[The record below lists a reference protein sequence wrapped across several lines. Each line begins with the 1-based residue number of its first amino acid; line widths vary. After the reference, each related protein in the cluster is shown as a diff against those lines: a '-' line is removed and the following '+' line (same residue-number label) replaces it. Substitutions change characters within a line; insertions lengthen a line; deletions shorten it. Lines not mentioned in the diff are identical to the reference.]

1 LIGWKAL
8 TLIGAALALLW
19 QTRPAYAVAYLM
31 LLFFFAAP
39 NLLERSAKKLIVS
52 RRGGEQYLFPG
63 DEGQVSLVVQNPTVL
78 PFAWISILDS
88 IPRNL
93 VLGTRLPKPVFS
105 LGPKQSREVAF
116 PLLARERGVYRLGP
130 LELFVGDFFGIST
143 WRHHIAAEQTIVV
156 YPQVRSLPELALP
169 SRLSFGNFPALQ
181 RIHPDPTR
189 LAGVRPYEQGDP
201 LRTIHWP
208 ASARTQA
215 LQVKQFDHTVTV
227 NCRIFLDFC
236 QDSYSVSQFFPATER
251 AVTTA
256 ASLAAHIIQRGEACG
271 LATNAV
277 LNEYLPEST
286 GISYDTGHIHLRPR
300 QGAQQLSEILSIL
313 AGVCPQNQ
321 KDFLTLVQESSDA
334 LEQGTI
340 LLWVV
345 PRDTPEVLKAAA
357 DYVRQGRQVSI
368 FAVEKVLHPELLH
381 AAPGSAL
388 QVFEVS
394 MDGEVTR

>member
-1 LIGWKAL
+1 MESPNTHWCSLSPAL
-8 TLIGAALALLW
+8 ANSARLRSGLSDAAL
-19 QTRPAYAVAYLM
+19 
-31 LLFFFAAP
+31 FAAS

-63 DEGQVSLVVQNPTVL
+63 DEGQVSLWFRIQ
-78 PFAWISILDS
+78 PFYPLLDFHS
-88 IPRNL
+88 RQYSRNL

-300 QGAQQLSEILSIL
+300 QEPSSSARSSPFWP
-313 AGVCPQNQ
+313 VC
-321 KDFLTLVQESSDA
+321 A
-334 LEQGTI
+334 
-340 LLWVV
+340 
-345 PRDTPEVLKAAA
+345 PRIRKTFD
-357 DYVRQGRQVSI
+357 
-368 FAVEKVLHPELLH
+368 
-381 AAPGSAL
+381 PGSGK
-388 QVFEVS
+388 Q
-394 MDGEVTR
+394 